1 MRAWVYILASRRNGT
16 LYVGQTTDLARRIY
30 QHREKL
36 LGGFTAT
43 YNVTKLVYFEELEC
57 LEHAL
62 IRERRLKRWRR
73 DWKLDLIERDNP
85 DWRDLSYDIIG
96 PPSGLGEPR

>member
-57 LEHAL
+57 LEQAL

-73 DWKLDLIERDNP
+73 DWKLDLIEVHNP
-85 DWRDLSYDIIG
+85 DWRDLSYDIVG
-96 PPSGLGEPR
+96 PPSE